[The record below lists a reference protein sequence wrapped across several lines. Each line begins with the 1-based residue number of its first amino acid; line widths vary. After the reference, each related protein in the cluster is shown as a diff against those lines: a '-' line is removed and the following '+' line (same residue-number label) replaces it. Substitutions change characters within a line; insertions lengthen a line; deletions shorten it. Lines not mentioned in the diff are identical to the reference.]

1 MPALPGT
8 RRPPLSCRY
17 SEAAAA
23 VSRHSFLPRSFAR
36 PARAEGRALKV
47 RPHARRAGHAGRH
60 GPRLS
65 QPDFPLEFAGVFTG
79 KWSGPAVQ
87 VVQPGKIRLLWLY
100 DITKGSGPSH

>member
-1 MPALPGT
+1 MPALPGI
-8 RRPPLSCRY
+8 RRPPPSRRY

-23 VSRHSFLPRSFAR
+23 VSRSSFLPRSFAR

-65 QPDFPLEFAGVFTG
+65 QPDFPLEFAGVFKR
-79 KWSGPAVQ
+79 KWSGPTREN
-87 VVQPGKIRLLWLY
+87 IRLLELY
-100 DITKGSGPSH
+100 GITKGSGPSH